1 MIIRNDQWN
10 KKENEEVDAH
20 ICSALIFYKH
30 KKAIQWKKIFQQMKQ
45 LNIPMQ
51 KIKNFLK
58 KDPNLYLV
66 SYAEISSEW
75 IIDLNETS
83 NAIKLPEKNIGENLG
98 DFGIGKEF
106 LTATLKALPVKE
118 LFYFLMVAVVTPVYV
133 SVKTRRLAQFS
144 VCKL

>member
-1 MIIRNDQWN
+1 MEKDFSTNETTEYPN
-10 KKENEEVDAH
+10 AKYKK
-20 ICSALIFYKH
+20 FK
-30 KKAIQWKKIFQQMKQ
+30 
-45 LNIPMQ
+45 
-51 KIKNFLK
+51 K